1 MRLPMTG
8 LIAVRNLLHD
18 RVRLAV
24 TLTGV
29 VFSVVLIAVQGGLFV
44 GFTSAT
50 SCVIDNTDADVWVA
64 SKGVRNFDVTNP
76 LKEAKYYQVLSVPG
90 VGLVK
95 RFIVQ
100 FANWRKPAGGMESIE
115 IVGFDTIS
123 GLGKPWNLVAGDS
136 GLLEIPDTVV
146 FDEHYLGKLG
156 VAGVGDSAEINDRR
170 ARIVGLTRDIRSFTT
185 SPYVFASLRGALEY
199 TKYKADEFTYL
210 LVKAAPGVE
219 PGELVRAI
227 KARVDAVDVFTSREF
242 ARATQWYWMFT
253 TGAGMAL
260 VIAAALGLVVGGVI
274 VAQTLYAT
282 TMDHLAE
289 FGTLRAMGAGGA
301 YIYKIIL
308 WQAVINALAGYGLG
322 IVISVF
328 VVHSAERGGA
338 NIVLTVPME
347 VGLFFLTLFMCTA
360 AAMVSIHKVTRIDPA
375 MVFKGA

>member
-1 MRLPMTG
+1 MTG

-18 RVRLAV
+18 RMRLFV

-29 VFSVVLIAVQGGLFV
+29 VFSVVLIAVQSGLFV
-44 GFTSAT
+44 GFTTST

-76 LKEAKYYQVLSVPG
+76 LKQAKYYQVLSVPG
-90 VGLVK
+90 VALVK

-115 IVGFDTIS
+115 IVGFDAIT
-123 GLGKPWNLVAGDS
+123 GMGKPWNMTDGDS
-136 GLLEIPDTVV
+136 ALLDIPDTVV
-146 FDEHYLGKLG
+146 FDRFYLGKLG
-156 VAGVGDSAEINDRR
+156 VTGVGDHAEINDRR

-185 SPYVFASLRGALEY
+185 SPYVFASLRTALEY

-210 LVKAAPGVE
+210 LVKAAPGVT
-219 PGELVRAI
+219 PAELARAI

-260 VIAAALGLVVGGVI
+260 VIAAALGLVVGGVV

-289 FGTLRAMGAGGA
+289 FGTLRAMGAGGP

-308 WQAVINALAGYGLG
+308 WQAVLSALAGYGLG
-322 IVISVF
+322 ISISFF
-328 VVHSAERGGA
+328 VVHNAGRGGA
-338 NIVLTVPME
+338 NIVLTASMAA
-347 VGLFFLTLFMCTA
+347 GLFFLTLFMCTA
-360 AAMVSIHKVTRIDPA
+360 AAMVSIHKVVRIDPA